1 MKKLLL
7 GLFASVALVVPTL
20 AHQVEDNLFYTYEAM
35 ECMHKRLCT
44 VGVDEVN
51 INDFYD
57 DEIRTLLVNL
67 DQMGVKVY
75 ESNPQYFVDSYHA
88 LYYSDVN
95 KIFLN
100 REATNDFETFIK
112 ALRHEGWHAA
122 QDCMAAGMYNS
133 DIMPLLE
140 AERIPPEVIQ
150 QTFALYGYEPRIVG
164 IEREA
169 MLAMDI
175 PWMTVEALEAC
186 NSDTPIWEV
195 YYPPKRTWSYLY
207 WNGLVNYHDGI

>member
-140 AERIPPEVIQ
+140 AERIPSEVIQ

-195 YYPPKRTWSYLY
+195 YNPPKKTWSYLY